1 MFENHHKC
9 RIWSFGPI
17 KIELSANTRTQASS
31 FQKLAKIDHFG
42 IFNELLATQK
52 M

>member
-1 MFENHHKC
+1 MFENHQKC

-17 KIELSANTRTQASS
+17 KIELSANTRPQASS

-42 IFNELLATQK
+42 IFDEFCALK